1 MKSDFIR
8 PHNYERVQKFIR
20 NNEHKYRPWF
30 DVSELDSTLFLF
42 CTNGILPYFFY
53 NYRCIMQNCVG
64 AIDGTH
70 IDCKPPIES
79 REAYHNR
86 KGLLSQ
92 NILAACSFDMK
103 FTYILAGWEGS
114 AHDSR
119 VLQSTLSDLD
129 LGPHIHLQV

>member
-1 MKSDFIR
+1 
-8 PHNYERVQKFIR
+8 
-20 NNEHKYRPWF
+20 
-30 DVSELDSTLFLF
+30 
-42 CTNGILPYFFY
+42 
-53 NYRCIMQNCVG
+53 MQNCVG

-70 IDCKPPIES
+70 IDCKPPTES
-79 REAYHNR
+79 REAYRNR

-119 VLQSTLSDLD
+119 VLQSTLSDPD
-129 LGPHIHLQV
+129 LGFSRPSSGITLFKSHIYTSAYKLMYNFCHL